1 MAFARNRSWT
11 NLRTLFT
18 ITTCGL
24 VGTLSGHCALIFAHL
39 TFLRSI
45 ENLEGFSRAMA
56 NIQTNIGG
64 VIPESPVIA
73 AGVDD
78 WVLKEAAGTAREL
91 SKGRSTCIPLLVLW
105 FPGLAY

>member
-1 MAFARNRSWT
+1 
-11 NLRTLFT
+11 
-18 ITTCGL
+18 
-24 VGTLSGHCALIFAHL
+24 
-39 TFLRSI
+39 
-45 ENLEGFSRAMA
+45 MA